1 VTPAINAAKR
11 AGIVYR
17 VHEYTHD
24 AGAASYGLEAAEKLG
39 VAAERVFKTLIAELE
54 DGRLAVGIVPVTTSL
69 NLKALASAL
78 GAKRA
83 EMADPSKAE
92 RSTGYLAGG
101 ISPIGQKKQL
111 PTVLDASAQAFATI
125 YVSAGRRGLEIE
137 LSPADLVRLTGGRA
151 GEIARRE

>member
-1 VTPAINAAKR
+1 
-11 AGIVYR
+11 
-17 VHEYTHD
+17 
-24 AGAASYGLEAAEKLG
+24 
-39 VAAERVFKTLIAELE
+39 LE